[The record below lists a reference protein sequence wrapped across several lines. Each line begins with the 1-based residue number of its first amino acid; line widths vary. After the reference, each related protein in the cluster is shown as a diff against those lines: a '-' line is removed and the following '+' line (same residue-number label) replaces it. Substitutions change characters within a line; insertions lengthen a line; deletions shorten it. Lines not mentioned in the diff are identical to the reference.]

1 ISPSVCLGLPRLRCS
16 GVRVGTGVG
25 GLPFRGFDFWLVPL
39 WRVVLTRCPPV
50 PSSNRLSL
58 WGQTRMVYEGPVG
71 PKMVTGLFFFS
82 PGNCP
87 GCMLYFFVVLL
98 DGNLGFPEVV
108 YRLSFPYIVFFII
121 SSRT

>member
-1 ISPSVCLGLPRLRCS
+1 MGPSVCLGLPRLRCS

-39 WRVVLTRCPPV
+39 WRMVLTRCPPV

-71 PKMVTGLFFFS
+71 PKMVTGLFFPPRGIVLGVCCIFS
-82 PGNCP
+82 LFCW
-87 GCMLYFFVVLL
+87 MVTWDL
-98 DGNLGFPEVV
+98 
-108 YRLSFPYIVFFII
+108 
-121 SSRT
+121 